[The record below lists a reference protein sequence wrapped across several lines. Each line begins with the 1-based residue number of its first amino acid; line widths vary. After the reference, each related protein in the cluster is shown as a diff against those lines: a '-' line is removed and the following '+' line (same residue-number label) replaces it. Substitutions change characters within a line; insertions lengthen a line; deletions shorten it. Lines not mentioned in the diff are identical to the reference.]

1 MTRLVRIA
9 ILFAALAVGAAPA
22 SAAFRPGAPQPV
34 DLAAVVV
41 SDAKGDASLAEVVA
55 GKPTILH
62 VWATWCGPCRTELPA
77 VARFQAALAAEGL
90 GDRLVLLSVDR
101 SSHAR
106 VAAFLADDLGLDL
119 HTWFDSGRKA
129 GPVLRL
135 FGYPATVVLDGDGA
149 IVWRHTGPLDWDD
162 PSLRDALT
170 RYLTPAGQ

>member
-1 MTRLVRIA
+1 MTRLARIA
-9 ILFAALAVGAAPA
+9 MLFATLAIGAAPA
-22 SAAFRPGAPQPV
+22 SATFRPGAPEPV
-34 DLAAVVV
+34 DLAAVIV
-41 SDAKGDASLAEVVA
+41 SDTNGDTPLAEVLA

-62 VWATWCGPCRTELPA
+62 VWATWCAPCRTELPA

-101 SSHAR
+101 SSHDR

-119 HTWFDSGRKA
+119 HTWFDTSRRA
-129 GPVLRL
+129 GPSFRL

-162 PSLRDALT
+162 ASLRDALT